1 MKIRA
6 YKLAEELGIDRNEFV
21 EKAKE
26 AGIELRSAMAALE
39 PQEVEAL
46 REKLGGA
53 RASRSMEEQR
63 VERKGSTAVIRRRR
77 KAVAEPEPV
86 AEAEAEPDASLEE
99 ALPDELAADAVSAP
113 PSEADSVSTPADAEA
128 TESDEPAADATPT
141 PAVPA
146 EQPAAEKAPQP
157 KVAQPQSPSDR
168 KGRHRKRVRE
178 VVNLQEQEQFARQ
191 LTSRRGA
198 PRRPAGAVPRATRN
212 PRSRRRDP
220 AAKQPLVPK
229 PAEPQQ
235 RVVRLEGDI
244 SVGEL
249 AKQLGVKAAQLQGQL
264 MALGTM
270 VSVNQSIP
278 VDVVEELAT
287 KMSFEVQDVGFKEEA
302 YLEPVP
308 ADPEEVDTESSIR
321 SPIVTVMGHV
331 DHGKTSLLDAI
342 RKTKVVDGEAG
353 GITQHIGAYQV
364 ETNGATLTF
373 IDTPGHA
380 AFTEMRAR
388 GAKVTDIVVLVVA
401 ATDGVM
407 PQTVEAIEHAKAAGV
422 PIVVAVNKCDLP
434 NANPAQARQKLMEYD
449 LISEEFGGDVV
460 CVDISAKTGDGLDQ
474 LLEMIGLQAELLE
487 LTAVSDCRAKGIV
500 LEAELDRGRGPLAT
514 ALILE
519 GSLKRGDVMVVG
531 QMHGRVRQMEDDS
544 GSRLEEAG
552 PSAPVRVIGLGG
564 VPTAG
569 DSFYVVESERVAR
582 QIVGHREEKGR
593 AKPVQ
598 AAPPV
603 TLEEFFAQ
611 SDGAGQKE
619 LPLVLKA
626 DVQGTCEAVR
636 DALEKLSTDEV
647 KLKILSAGVGG
658 ITENDIMLAK
668 ASGAIVVGFHVRP
681 DTASRRAA
689 EQQGVDVRI
698 YRVIMNLVDEVRSA
712 MAGLLPPTLKEQVMG
727 RAEVRDLFTVPRVG
741 TIAGSYVTE
750 GHMRRNGQCRL
761 IRDGVEI
768 YDGRLGSLRRFKD
781 DVREVQNGFECGVGI
796 DGYNDVKV
804 GDVIEVYEVEEQPA
818 TL

>member
-1 MKIRA
+1 VVEPEVEA
-6 YKLAEELGIDRNEFV
+6 DPLTDDAAPAEELG
-21 EKAKE
+21 K
-26 AGIELRSAMAALE
+26 GISAEL
-39 PQEVEAL
+39 QD
-46 REKLGGA
+46 
-53 RASRSMEEQR
+53 
-63 VERKGSTAVIRRRR
+63 
-77 KAVAEPEPV
+77 
-86 AEAEAEPDASLEE
+86 AEAAPVQA
-99 ALPDELAADAVSAP
+99 AADAAESEGASSDAP
-113 PSEADSVSTPADAEA
+113 PS
-128 TESDEPAADATPT
+128 PAA
-141 PAVPA
+141 PA
-146 EQPAAEKAPQP
+146 EEPAAEKAPQP
-157 KVAQPQSPSDR
+157 KVAQPQSPADR

-191 LTSRRGA
+191 LTSRRGV
-198 PRRPAGAVPRATRN
+198 PRRPTGAVPRSTRN

-220 AAKQPLVPK
+220 AAKKAVVAT

-235 RVVRLEGDI
+235 RMVRLEGDI

-249 AKQLGVKAAQLQGQL
+249 ARQLGMKAAQLQGQL

-278 VDVVEELAT
+278 VDVVEELAA
-287 KMSFEVQDVGFKEEA
+287 KMAFAVQDVGFKEEA
-302 YLEPVP
+302 YLEPALAEQ
-308 ADPEEVDTESSIR
+308 ADLGEKSSLR

-364 ETNGATLTF
+364 ETNGSKLTF

-407 PQTVEAIEHAKAAGV
+407 PQTVEAIEHAKAAGS

-434 NANPAQARQKLMEYD
+434 NANPAQARQKLMEYG
-449 LISEEFGGDVV
+449 LVSEEFGGDVV

-487 LTAVSDCRAKGIV
+487 LKAVSDCRAKGVV

-531 QMHGRVRQMEDDS
+531 QIHGRVRQIEDDA
-544 GSRLEEAG
+544 GGRLEEAG
-552 PSAPVRVIGLGG
+552 PSSPVRVVGLGA

-569 DSFYVVESERVAR
+569 DAFYVVESERVAR
-582 QIVGHREEKGR
+582 QIVGHREERGR
-593 AKPVQ
+593 ERPVQ
-598 AAPPV
+598 SAPAV
-603 TLEEFFAQ
+603 TLEEFFAAAE
-611 SDGAGQKE
+611 GTGRKE
-619 LPLVLKA
+619 LPVVLKA

-647 KLKILSAGVGG
+647 NLKILSAGVGG

-689 EQQGVDVRI
+689 EQQGVDVRV
-698 YRVIMNLVDEVRSA
+698 YKVIMNLVDEVRSA

-750 GHMRRNGQCRL
+750 GQMRRNGQCRL

-804 GDVIEVYEVEEQPA
+804 GDVIEVYEIEEQPA